1 MIYDKLNTTTQ
12 ERKMSLRE
20 RIISILT
27 KELTP
32 IYLNVTDFS
41 EKHRG
46 HAGYGEKGESHFDV
60 VIVSDVFSGKS
71 RIDRQ
76 KLVYA
81 ALESELK
88 SQIHALTLK
97 TLTGEEADKRKGFAE
112 NG

>member
-1 MIYDKLNTTTQ
+1 
-12 ERKMSLRE
+12 MSVRE

-32 IYLNVTDFS
+32 IYLNVIDFS

-60 VIVSDVFSGKS
+60 TVVSDLFSGKS
-71 RIDRQ
+71 RVDRQ
-76 KLVYA
+76 KMVYA
-81 ALESELK
+81 FLEEEMK

-97 TLTGEEADKRKGFAE
+97 TLTTDEAAKRQIFTA
-112 NG
+112 

>member
-1 MIYDKLNTTTQ
+1 
-12 ERKMSLRE
+12 MSLRE

-32 IYLNVTDFS
+32 IYINVVDFS

-60 VIVSDVFSGKS
+60 VVVSDRFSGKS
-71 RIDRQ
+71 RVERQ

-81 ALESELK
+81 FLAEEMK

-97 TLTGEEADKRKGFAE
+97 TLTVEEADKRQLFQ
-112 NG
+112 

>member
-1 MIYDKLNTTTQ
+1 
-12 ERKMSLRE
+12 MSLQNS
-20 RIISILT
+20 IISILT

-60 VIVSDVFSGKS
+60 LIVSDVFLGKS
-71 RIDRQ
+71 KIDRH
-76 KLVYA
+76 KMVYKCLGA
-81 ALESELK
+81 EMK

-97 TLTGEEADKRKGFAE
+97 TFTCEEAKNRKLLY
-112 NG
+112 

>member
-1 MIYDKLNTTTQ
+1 
-12 ERKMSLRE
+12 MSLRE
-20 RIISILT
+20 RITSILT

-60 VIVSDVFSGKS
+60 VVVSDIFSGKS
-71 RIDRQ
+71 RVARQ
-76 KLVYA
+76 KLVYGFLA
-81 ALESELK
+81 DELK
-88 SQIHALTLK
+88 TQIHALTLK
-97 TLTGEEADKRKGFAE
+97 TLTPEEAAMRNKF

>member
-1 MIYDKLNTTTQ
+1 
-12 ERKMSLRE
+12 MSLQNS
-20 RIISILT
+20 IISILT

-60 VIVSDVFSGKS
+60 LIVSDVFLGKS
-71 RIDRQ
+71 KIDRH
-76 KLVYA
+76 KMVYRSLGA
-81 ALESELK
+81 EMK

-97 TLTGEEADKRKGFAE
+97 TLTSEEAKNRKLLH
-112 NG
+112 